1 MRLHGNH
8 LSGPIPESLGGLP
21 NLRVLSL
28 HNNQLT
34 GQIPK
39 ELAELGFLTELTLND
54 NSLTG
59 EIPYTLGQAQ
69 DLEVVHVR
77 GNRLSGCVPSSIE
90 DVVEDYGEDRLIPLQ
105 QFELPM
111 CSDLPLT
118 DVLGSVHADNVEA
131 LYRDGVF
138 KRTECGPRQFCLD
151 QPVKRWEAAVW
162 LVRVLDGKDPSDA
175 GSAGWVDAFS
185 GTWWAV
191 HVARLDALG
200 VEVGCV
206 FGHVVPARCPDPWL
220 TRAEAARTIGQ
231 AFGLEAAAPAGFED
245 TAGQKYAA
253 DIDALFA
260 AGVTVGCVTEPLQY
274 CPDRLVTRGHMAAF
288 LNRARGN

>member
-1 MRLHGNH
+1 MTIGDNQLSGEIPPELADLPRLSTLRLHGNHLTGEIPPGLGYLRLRELRLDDNELSGPIPATIGSSPDSWILQELRLHGNH

-111 CSDLPLT
+111 CSDLSLT

-138 KRTECGPRQFCLD
+138 KRTECGPRQFCHEE
-151 QPVKRWEAAVW
+151 PVKRWEAAVW

-175 GSAGWVDAFS
+175 GSAGWV
-185 GTWWAV
+185 GRVLWNV
-191 HVARLDALG
+191 
-200 VEVGCV
+200 VGSAC
-206 FGHVVPARCPDPWL
+206 
-220 TRAEAARTIGQ
+220 RASR
-231 AFGLEAAAPAGFED
+231 
-245 TAGQKYAA
+245 
-253 DIDALFA
+253 
-260 AGVTVGCVTEPLQY
+260 
-274 CPDRLVTRGHMAAF
+274 RSR
-288 LNRARGN
+288 R